1 MTPRA
6 VYISEKL
13 ASRLMCLQ
21 TGRTRGGDID
31 HSDMMRVIPMALVM
45 MNMWMRVAAEVFVP
59 VTELESVIFAHR

>member
-1 MTPRA
+1 
-6 VYISEKL
+6 
-13 ASRLMCLQ
+13 MCLQ